1 MLQGTISFFRPDRG
15 FGFVVP
21 DDGGPDIFLH
31 ATGFAQKP
39 GDFNFNPQ
47 GARVEFEM
55 GENRRTG
62 KPCAVN
68 AKLLTPIPSSP
79 DDATKGAAS
88 EQTN

>member
-1 MLQGTISFFRPDRG
+1 MLQGTIRFFRPDRG

-31 ATGFAQKP
+31 NTGFAQKP

-47 GARVEFEM
+47 GARVEFDV
-55 GENRRTG
+55 GTNPRSG

-68 AKLLTPIPSSP
+68 AKVLQE
-79 DDATKGAAS
+79 D
-88 EQTN
+88 

>member
-1 MLQGTISFFRPDRG
+1 MLQGTIRFFRPDRG

-31 ATGFAQKP
+31 NSGFAEKP
-39 GDFNFNPQ
+39 GNFNFNPQ

-62 KPCAVN
+62 KPCAMN
-68 AKLLTPIPSSP
+68 ARLV
-79 DDATKGAAS
+79 
-88 EQTN
+88 E